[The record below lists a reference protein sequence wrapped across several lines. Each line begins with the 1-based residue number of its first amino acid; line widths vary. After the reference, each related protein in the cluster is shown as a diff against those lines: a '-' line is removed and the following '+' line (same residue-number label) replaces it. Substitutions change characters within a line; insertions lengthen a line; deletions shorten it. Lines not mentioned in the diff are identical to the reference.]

1 MYGNLTNEIYIYTVK
16 HDNSEHP
23 FNEFKLTV
31 ISNCPGHYKRT
42 LLYSDNIKYLHC
54 PG

>member
-31 ISNCPGHYKRT
+31 IPIAQATTSV
-42 LLYSDNIKYLHC
+42 LYCIQTT
-54 PG
+54 